1 MSTTSLL
8 LGEQQAI
15 TLALDRLDI
24 IAKFFRGLTD
34 LTRLRILE
42 VLLAEGEKNVSEL
55 VAVLEQPQG
64 RISTHLACLR
74 GCGFVTSRREGKY
87 VYYHVADERVEQL
100 VHLAH
105 GIIADNAAAILS
117 CTRM

>member
-1 MSTTSLL
+1 MSSPSLL
-8 LGEQQAI
+8 LREQQPDGM
-15 TLALDRLDI
+15 ALERLDI
-24 IAKFFRGLTD
+24 TAKFFRGLTD

-42 VLLAEGEKNVSEL
+42 VLLAEGEKNVSDL
-55 VAVLEQPQG
+55 VSILEQPQA
-64 RISTHLACLR
+64 RVSTHLACLR

-87 VYYHVADERVEQL
+87 VYYRVVDGRVEQL
-100 VHLAH
+100 VQLAH